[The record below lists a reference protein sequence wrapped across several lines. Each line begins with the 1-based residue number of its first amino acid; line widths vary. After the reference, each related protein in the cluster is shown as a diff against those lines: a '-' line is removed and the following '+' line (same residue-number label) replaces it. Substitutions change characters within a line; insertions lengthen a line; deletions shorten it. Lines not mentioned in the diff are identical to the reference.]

1 MLAFL
6 HMYQA
11 CALKINC
18 EAVVEGMCSVVDKH
32 VVGQR
37 GCDIKRYAWESI
49 LDWNSPAPHL
59 ADDFLLESLSELG
72 KRNKANALKF
82 NSVDSR
88 GADRLKT
95 VVSAVIDKMRR
106 RKSKFSFMN

>member
-1 MLAFL
+1 MRS
-6 HMYQA
+6 
-11 CALKINC
+11 
-18 EAVVEGMCSVVDKH
+18 VVEKH

-49 LDWNSPAPHL
+49 LDWNSPASHL

-82 NSVDSR
+82 TSVDNR
-88 GADRLKT
+88 GVNRLKT
-95 VVSAVIDKMRR
+95 VVSAVIDRMKR
-106 RKSKFSFMN
+106 RKRKFSFMN